1 MTVSIELNDQMKVR
15 REKMEELREKG
26 ISPFGKKFIRTTD
39 SGELH
44 QNFDADSKE
53 DLEAK
58 ALTAM
63 IAGRMM
69 TKRGKGK
76 VGFANLQ
83 DREGQIQIYVRK
95 DIVGEENYDIFK
107 KSDLGDILGVEGDVM
122 KTDTGE
128 VTVKATR
135 LTHLSKA
142 LRPLPEKWHGLTD
155 TETRYRKRYLDL
167 ISNHES
173 LERFRMRSNI
183 LSSVRKYLDDR
194 GYLEVETPVL
204 ENQAG
209 GASAKPFTTHHNA
222 LDIDMTLRIATE
234 LHLKRLI
241 VGGMEKVYEIGR
253 DFRNEGMDN
262 THNPEFTMLE
272 CYEAYSDLR
281 DIMNLTEGIFK
292 SAALSVASSTVVE
305 IELSGKK
312 TSIDLSKN
320 FKRLH
325 MVDAIKEKIGID
337 FRKQMT
343 FEEAVNIAVNHGIEV
358 QRHFTT
364 GHIINEFFEKF
375 VEEALIQPTFIF
387 GHPKEITPLAKMSK
401 EDPRFTE
408 RFELFI
414 GGHEYANAYSE
425 LNDPIDQ
432 LERFKNQAR
441 DKELG
446 DEEATGIDYD
456 YVEALEYGMPPT
468 GGLGIGIDRLV
479 MLLTN
484 TTTIR
489 DVLLFPTMKP

>member
-183 LSSVRKYLDDR
+183 ISSVRKYLDDR

-204 ENQAG
+204 KNQAG

-305 IELSGKK
+305 VELSGKK

-358 QRHFTT
+358 QRHFTI
-364 GHIINEFFEKF
+364 GHLINEGNFDSTHVYFW
-375 VEEALIQPTFIF
+375 P
-387 GHPKEITPLAKMSK
+387 PK
-401 EDPRFTE
+401 R
-408 RFELFI
+408 
-414 GGHEYANAYSE
+414 N
-425 LNDPIDQ
+425 
-432 LERFKNQAR
+432 
-441 DKELG
+441 
-446 DEEATGIDYD
+446 
-456 YVEALEYGMPPT
+456 
-468 GGLGIGIDRLV
+468 
-479 MLLTN
+479 N
-484 TTTIR
+484 TSC
-489 DVLLFPTMKP
+489 